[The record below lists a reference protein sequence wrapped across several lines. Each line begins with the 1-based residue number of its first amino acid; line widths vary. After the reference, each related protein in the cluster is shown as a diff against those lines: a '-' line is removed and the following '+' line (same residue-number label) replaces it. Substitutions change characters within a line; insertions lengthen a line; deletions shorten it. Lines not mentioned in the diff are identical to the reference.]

1 MSTAAK
7 TAQPA
12 QISQYK
18 YRSIHC
24 RARFSTQL
32 SKTESC
38 LYRNAPV
45 DGVVSGNSSNKRR
58 QPSASGI
65 RTHMTTTTDFNRAA
79 LQPRPKTKMTNS
91 STRRGFQPR
100 KTESPGLHRANARIP
115 QNAQRNYEHYLA
127 LAHAETLTG
136 DRISAENY
144 FQHAE
149 HYLRS
154 MAENPN

>member
-1 MSTAAK
+1 MR
-7 TAQPA
+7 Q
-12 QISQYK
+12 
-18 YRSIHC
+18 RSP
-24 RARFSTQL
+24 F
-32 SKTESC
+32 
-38 LYRNAPV
+38 
-45 DGVVSGNSSNKRR
+45 
-58 QPSASGI
+58 
-65 RTHMTTTTDFNRAA
+65 
-79 LQPRPKTKMTNS
+79 
-91 STRRGFQPR
+91 R
-100 KTESPGLHRANARIP
+100 KTESSARHRANARIP